1 MREAILVFGGD
12 GEAAVRLRRALLP
25 LKVMVRPIPLA
36 DYGHSLGRLAGD
48 GSCPAAEGPFEGEE
62 LPQTLLVLAVSMLL
76 PLLVALL
83 VCIAGPAYGWYFRY
97 LFAISLC
104 LPCVIL
110 TGLYISSG
118 QKTDGQI

>member
-1 MREAILVFGGD
+1 MNLWKHTPAFYVWGLLLWAFYCL
-12 GEAAVRLRRALLP
+12 ARR
-25 LKVMVRPIPLA
+25 KR
-36 DYGHSLGRLAGD
+36 DSL
-48 GSCPAAEGPFEGEE
+48 SV
-62 LPQTLLVLAVSMLL
+62 TT